1 MLRKSSA
8 IVLEDDN
15 PEGHGAIAGMSLDIP
30 VIIGAKNATNIL
42 KSGAVVTGGRRK
54 GHGERQLMHVLTIDG
69 RQFSDGKAVHRM
81 LKKLLCLPDYYG
93 GNADALYDALDERSE
108 RIDLR
113 LLSLG
118 GEDTAKTLRKVA
130 RVVQDLGGTVI
141 WADEKQERN

>member
-1 MLRKSSA
+1 
-8 IVLEDDN
+8 
-15 PEGHGAIAGMSLDIP
+15 
-30 VIIGAKNATNIL
+30 
-42 KSGAVVTGGRRK
+42 
-54 GHGERQLMHVLTIDG
+54 MHVLTIDG
-69 RQFSDGKAVHRM
+69 RQFSDGKAVQRM
-81 LKKLLCLPDYYG
+81 LKTLLRLPDYYG

>member
-1 MLRKSSA
+1 
-8 IVLEDDN
+8 
-15 PEGHGAIAGMSLDIP
+15 
-30 VIIGAKNATNIL
+30 
-42 KSGAVVTGGRRK
+42 
-54 GHGERQLMHVLTIDG
+54 
-69 RQFSDGKAVHRM
+69 M

-118 GEDTAKTLRKVA
+118 GENTAKTLRKVA
-130 RVVQDLGGTVI
+130 RVVQDLGGMVI

>member
-1 MLRKSSA
+1 M
-8 IVLEDDN
+8 
-15 PEGHGAIAGMSLDIP
+15 
-30 VIIGAKNATNIL
+30 T
-42 KSGAVVTGGRRK
+42 
-54 GHGERQLMHVLTIDG
+54 HVLTIDG
-69 RQFSDGKAVHRM
+69 RQFSDGKAVHWM
-81 LKKLLCLPDYYG
+81 LKTLLSLPDYYG
-93 GNADALYDALDERSE
+93 GNADALYDALDERGE

>member
-1 MLRKSSA
+1 M
-8 IVLEDDN
+8 
-15 PEGHGAIAGMSLDIP
+15 
-30 VIIGAKNATNIL
+30 T
-42 KSGAVVTGGRRK
+42 
-54 GHGERQLMHVLTIDG
+54 HVLTIDG
-69 RQFSDGKAVHRM
+69 QQFSDGKAVHRM

-130 RVVQDLGGTVI
+130 RVVQDLGGMVI

>member
-1 MLRKSSA
+1 
-8 IVLEDDN
+8 
-15 PEGHGAIAGMSLDIP
+15 
-30 VIIGAKNATNIL
+30 
-42 KSGAVVTGGRRK
+42 
-54 GHGERQLMHVLTIDG
+54 
-69 RQFSDGKAVHRM
+69 M

-93 GNADALYDALDERSE
+93 GNADALRDVLDERDE

>member
-1 MLRKSSA
+1 M
-8 IVLEDDN
+8 
-15 PEGHGAIAGMSLDIP
+15 
-30 VIIGAKNATNIL
+30 T
-42 KSGAVVTGGRRK
+42 
-54 GHGERQLMHVLTIDG
+54 HVLTIDG

-81 LKKLLCLPDYYG
+81 LKTLLRLPDYYG
-93 GNADALYDALDERSE
+93 GNADALDERGE

-130 RVVQDLGGTVI
+130 RVVQDLGGMVI

>member
-1 MLRKSSA
+1 M
-8 IVLEDDN
+8 
-15 PEGHGAIAGMSLDIP
+15 
-30 VIIGAKNATNIL
+30 
-42 KSGAVVTGGRRK
+42 
-54 GHGERQLMHVLTIDG
+54 
-69 RQFSDGKAVHRM
+69 
-81 LKKLLCLPDYYG
+81 KKLLCLPDYYG

-130 RVVQDLGGTVI
+130 RVVQDLGGMVI

>member
-1 MLRKSSA
+1 M
-8 IVLEDDN
+8 
-15 PEGHGAIAGMSLDIP
+15 
-30 VIIGAKNATNIL
+30 T
-42 KSGAVVTGGRRK
+42 
-54 GHGERQLMHVLTIDG
+54 HVLTIDG
-69 RQFSDGKAVHRM
+69 RQFSDRKAVHRM

-93 GNADALYDALDERSE
+93 GNADALYDALDERGE

-130 RVVQDLGGTVI
+130 RVVQDLGGMVI

>member
-1 MLRKSSA
+1 
-8 IVLEDDN
+8 
-15 PEGHGAIAGMSLDIP
+15 
-30 VIIGAKNATNIL
+30 
-42 KSGAVVTGGRRK
+42 
-54 GHGERQLMHVLTIDG
+54 MHVLPIAG

>member
-1 MLRKSSA
+1 M
-8 IVLEDDN
+8 
-15 PEGHGAIAGMSLDIP
+15 
-30 VIIGAKNATNIL
+30 T
-42 KSGAVVTGGRRK
+42 
-54 GHGERQLMHVLTIDG
+54 HVLTIDG
-69 RQFSDGKAVHRM
+69 RQFSDGEAVHRM

-130 RVVQDLGGTVI
+130 RVVQDLGGMVI

>member
-1 MLRKSSA
+1 M
-8 IVLEDDN
+8 
-15 PEGHGAIAGMSLDIP
+15 
-30 VIIGAKNATNIL
+30 T
-42 KSGAVVTGGRRK
+42 
-54 GHGERQLMHVLTIDG
+54 HVLTIDG
-69 RQFSDGKAVHRM
+69 RQFSDGKAVHRT

-93 GNADALYDALDERSE
+93 GNADALYDALDERGE

-118 GEDTAKTLRKVA
+118 REDTAKTLRKVA

>member
-1 MLRKSSA
+1 M
-8 IVLEDDN
+8 
-15 PEGHGAIAGMSLDIP
+15 
-30 VIIGAKNATNIL
+30 T
-42 KSGAVVTGGRRK
+42 
-54 GHGERQLMHVLTIDG
+54 HVLTIDG
-69 RQFSDGKAVHRM
+69 RQFSDGKAVHQM
-81 LKKLLCLPDYYG
+81 LKTLLRLPDYYG
-93 GNADALYDALDERSE
+93 GNADALYDALDERGE

>member
-1 MLRKSSA
+1 M
-8 IVLEDDN
+8 
-15 PEGHGAIAGMSLDIP
+15 
-30 VIIGAKNATNIL
+30 
-42 KSGAVVTGGRRK
+42 
-54 GHGERQLMHVLTIDG
+54 
-69 RQFSDGKAVHRM
+69 
-81 LKKLLCLPDYYG
+81 PDYYG

-130 RVVQDLGGTVI
+130 RVVQDLGGMVI

>member
-1 MLRKSSA
+1 L
-8 IVLEDDN
+8 
-15 PEGHGAIAGMSLDIP
+15 
-30 VIIGAKNATNIL
+30 T
-42 KSGAVVTGGRRK
+42 
-54 GHGERQLMHVLTIDG
+54 HVLTIDG

-81 LKKLLCLPDYYG
+81 LKKLLCLPEYYG
-93 GNADALYDALDERSE
+93 GNADALRDVLDERGE

>member
-1 MLRKSSA
+1 M
-8 IVLEDDN
+8 
-15 PEGHGAIAGMSLDIP
+15 
-30 VIIGAKNATNIL
+30 T
-42 KSGAVVTGGRRK
+42 
-54 GHGERQLMHVLTIDG
+54 HVLTIDG
-69 RQFSDGKAVHRM
+69 RQFSDGKAVHWM

-93 GNADALYDALDERSE
+93 GNADALRDVLDERGE

>member
-1 MLRKSSA
+1 
-8 IVLEDDN
+8 
-15 PEGHGAIAGMSLDIP
+15 
-30 VIIGAKNATNIL
+30 
-42 KSGAVVTGGRRK
+42 
-54 GHGERQLMHVLTIDG
+54 MHVLTIDG
-69 RQFSDGKAVHRM
+69 RQFSDGKAFHRM

-130 RVVQDLGGTVI
+130 RVVQDLGGMVI

>member
-1 MLRKSSA
+1 
-8 IVLEDDN
+8 
-15 PEGHGAIAGMSLDIP
+15 
-30 VIIGAKNATNIL
+30 
-42 KSGAVVTGGRRK
+42 
-54 GHGERQLMHVLTIDG
+54 
-69 RQFSDGKAVHRM
+69 M

-130 RVVQDLGGTVI
+130 RAVQDLGGMVI

>member
-1 MLRKSSA
+1 
-8 IVLEDDN
+8 
-15 PEGHGAIAGMSLDIP
+15 
-30 VIIGAKNATNIL
+30 
-42 KSGAVVTGGRRK
+42 
-54 GHGERQLMHVLTIDG
+54 
-69 RQFSDGKAVHRM
+69 M
-81 LKKLLCLPDYYG
+81 LKTLLRLPDYYG

-130 RVVQDLGGTVI
+130 RVVQDLGGMVI

>member
-1 MLRKSSA
+1 
-8 IVLEDDN
+8 
-15 PEGHGAIAGMSLDIP
+15 
-30 VIIGAKNATNIL
+30 
-42 KSGAVVTGGRRK
+42 
-54 GHGERQLMHVLTIDG
+54 
-69 RQFSDGKAVHRM
+69 M
-81 LKKLLCLPDYYG
+81 LKKLLRLPDYYG

-130 RVVQDLGGTVI
+130 RVVQDLGGMVI

>member
-1 MLRKSSA
+1 L
-8 IVLEDDN
+8 
-15 PEGHGAIAGMSLDIP
+15 
-30 VIIGAKNATNIL
+30 T
-42 KSGAVVTGGRRK
+42 
-54 GHGERQLMHVLTIDG
+54 HVLTIDG
-69 RQFSDGKAVHRM
+69 RQFSDGKAVQRM

-93 GNADALYDALDERSE
+93 GNADALRDVLDERGE

-130 RVVQDLGGTVI
+130 RVVQDLGGMVI

>member
-1 MLRKSSA
+1 
-8 IVLEDDN
+8 
-15 PEGHGAIAGMSLDIP
+15 
-30 VIIGAKNATNIL
+30 
-42 KSGAVVTGGRRK
+42 
-54 GHGERQLMHVLTIDG
+54 
-69 RQFSDGKAVHRM
+69 M

-130 RVVQDLGGTVI
+130 RVVQDLGGMVI

>member
-1 MLRKSSA
+1 M
-8 IVLEDDN
+8 
-15 PEGHGAIAGMSLDIP
+15 
-30 VIIGAKNATNIL
+30 T
-42 KSGAVVTGGRRK
+42 
-54 GHGERQLMHVLTIDG
+54 HVLAIDG

-93 GNADALYDALDERSE
+93 GNADALYDALDERGE

>member
-1 MLRKSSA
+1 
-8 IVLEDDN
+8 
-15 PEGHGAIAGMSLDIP
+15 
-30 VIIGAKNATNIL
+30 
-42 KSGAVVTGGRRK
+42 
-54 GHGERQLMHVLTIDG
+54 
-69 RQFSDGKAVHRM
+69 M

-93 GNADALYDALDERSE
+93 GNADALYDVLDGRSE

-130 RVVQDLGGTVI
+130 RVVQDLGGMVI